1 MSIESQH
8 PQYTAMIADW
18 AMMRDSY
25 CGERQVKSKGQTY
38 LPATP
43 GQILDGLN
51 LGKEPGLTSYGAYLQ
66 RAVFPDMVEVGTNT
80 LIGIL
85 NAKEP
90 QISLPPQLEYLR
102 TSATL
107 KGETLVAVL
116 RRIHLEQLVCGRVG
130 MLADLPKN
138 PNQTQPKQYIAL
150 YGAEA
155 IINWDAGDFNDGF
168 SQLNMVV
175 LDESGFEREDKF
187 NWVERTKHRVLTLG
201 ALSENEPMGVYR
213 TATILDASEPPESDF
228 TIPVLAGKS
237 LEEIPFVLA
246 SAKDLDYNVD
256 LPPLLGLAR
265 LCMTIY
271 RGEADYRQSL
281 FLQGQ
286 DTLVVIGGVRTQVS
300 PDNPTGQGALRV
312 GAGARIDIEMG
323 GDAKYVG
330 IGATGLPEQRT
341 AIENDRSLAAVR
353 TGQLLAPGKM
363 SMESGEALKTRVA
376 AQTATLTSVA
386 LASCAALERLLKIM
400 ATWQGGDPDAVKVSP
415 NLDFTNVAIQG
426 QDLVQVITAKNL
438 GYPLSHETLFDI
450 AKERGLTRNTFEEEM
465 ALIEKDPKILI
476 DRAAELSGS
485 LAGNNPQQSAGGP
498 KASVAGKGPKSNKP
512 KN

>member
-1 MSIESQH
+1 MSVDSKH
-8 PQYTAMIADW
+8 PQYDAMLPDW
-18 AMMRDSY
+18 QLMRDSY
-25 CGERQVKSKGQTY
+25 MGERKVKSEGQVY

-51 LGKEPGLTSYGAYLQ
+51 TGSAVGMASYNAYVQ

-85 NAKEP
+85 NAKNP
-90 QISLPPQLEYLR
+90 QITLPPQIEYLR
-102 TSATL
+102 TTATL
-107 KGETLVAVL
+107 KGESLTAIL
-116 RRIHLEQLVCGRVG
+116 RKIHLEQLVTGRVG
-130 MLADLPKN
+130 LLADLPQD
-138 PNQTQPKQYIAL
+138 PDQVAPKQYIAL

-155 IINWDAGDFNDGF
+155 IINWDAGEFNDGF
-168 SQLNMVV
+168 SKLNMVI
-175 LDESGFEREDKF
+175 LDESGYERESTYDWKL
-187 NWVERTKHRVLTLG
+187 RRKHRILTLG
-201 ALSENEPMGVYR
+201 ALSENEPLGAYMTSTV
-213 TATILDASEPPESDF
+213 LDENEPAPDSF
-228 TIPVLAGKS
+228 KTPMLAGKT

-286 DTLVVIGGVRTQVS
+286 DTLVVIGGVRTQVT

-341 AIENDRSLAAVR
+341 AIENDRMLASVR
-353 TGQLLAPGKM
+353 TGQLMAPGKM

-386 LASCAALERLLKIM
+386 LASCAALERLLKMM
-400 ATWQGGDPDAVKVSP
+400 AVWQGGDPEAVKVSP
-415 NLDFTNVAIQG
+415 NLDFTNIAIQG

-438 GYPLSHETLFDI
+438 GFPLSYETLFNI

-465 ALIEKDPKILI
+465 KKIEADPKTLI

-498 KASVAGKGPKSNKP
+498 KASTAGTGAKSNKP
-512 KN
+512 KE

>member
-1 MSIESQH
+1 MSIKSQH
-8 PQYTAMIADW
+8 PQYASTLSDW
-18 AMMRDSY
+18 KLLRDAY
-25 CGERQVKSKGQTY
+25 AGERTVKSEGQLY

-51 LGKEPGLTSYGAYLQ
+51 LGNPVGLASYNAYVQ
-66 RAVFPDMVEVGTNT
+66 RAVFPDMVEVGVNT

-90 QISLPPQLEYLR
+90 QITLPPQIEYLR
-102 TSATL
+102 KSATL
-107 KGETLVAVL
+107 KGESLNAVL
-116 RRIHLEQLVCGRVG
+116 RRIHLEQLITGRVG
-130 MLADLPKN
+130 LLADLPTM
-138 PNQTQPKQYIAL
+138 PDQTSPKQYIAL

-155 IINWDAGDFNDGF
+155 IINWDAGEFNDGF
-168 SQLNMVV
+168 SKLNMVV
-175 LDESGFEREDKF
+175 LDESGYERTDTF
-187 NWVERTKHRVLTLG
+187 NWTLRTKHRVLTLG
-201 ALSENEPMGVYR
+201 PLSENEPLGAYQ
-213 TATILDASEPPESDF
+213 TATVLDAEDPTTF
-228 TIPVLAGKS
+228 TSPMLAGKT
-237 LEEIPFVLA
+237 LDEIPFVLA
-246 SAKDLDYNVD
+246 SSKDLDYNVD

-300 PDNPTGQGALRV
+300 PDDPTGQGALRV

-341 AIENDRSLAAVR
+341 AIENDRMLASVR

-386 LASCAALERLLKIM
+386 LASCAALERLLKMM
-400 ATWQGGDPDAVKVSP
+400 AFWQGGDPEVVKVSP

-438 GYPLSHETLFDI
+438 GFPLSYETLFNM
-450 AKERGLTRNTFEEEM
+450 AKERGLTRNSFEEEM
-465 ALIEKDPKILI
+465 KLIEADPKTLI
-476 DRAAELSGS
+476 ERAAELSGS
-485 LAGNNPQQSAGGP
+485 LAGNNPQEAAGGP
-498 KASVAGKGPKSNKP
+498 KASVAGTGPKSNKP
-512 KN
+512 KE